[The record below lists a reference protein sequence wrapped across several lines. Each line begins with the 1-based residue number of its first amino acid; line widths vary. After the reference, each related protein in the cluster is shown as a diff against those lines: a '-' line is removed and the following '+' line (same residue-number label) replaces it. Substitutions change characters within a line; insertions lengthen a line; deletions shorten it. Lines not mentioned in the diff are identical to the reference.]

1 MKQFFKMMFA
11 STLGVMLAMGI
22 IITVLISMT
31 IGYIATVGST
41 PDYTPKSNTVFK
53 IKLDGTLADN
63 PTENPFSALMGD
75 KENMLSLKDLL
86 ETIRIAKQNDKIA
99 GIYIESGL
107 LSSGSA
113 SLEAIRRSLI
123 DFKESGKFVVA
134 YADNFTQ
141 GNYFLCSV
149 ADKVF
154 LNPQGILELTG
165 LASQTLFYKG
175 LMDKVGIEMQIFK
188 VGTYKGA
195 VEPFMLDKLSEA
207 NREQIQSYISTIWD
221 NIAEGIAESRGISV
235 NDINHYA
242 NEGLFFAD
250 PVKTVE
256 CGFID
261 ELKYK
266 PEVEAYVKELAGQ
279 NGEKLR
285 SANLAQMKTLKASP
299 TKNAPEI
306 AVLYAEGEIKAQTPG
321 NFYDIEQSIT
331 EKMAD
336 ELIKLKNNDD
346 VKAVVFRVNSPG
358 GSAYISE
365 QIWRQVVELKKV
377 KPVVVSMGNVA
388 ASGGYYIS
396 CAANK
401 IIAEPNTLTGSIG
414 IFGVINTVENTLG
427 SIGVHTDGVA
437 TSPLADVSSTKALPP
452 EVQQLMQ
459 LSIENGYQRF
469 ITLVANARKS
479 TPEKIDQ
486 IAQGH
491 VWTGEDAKA
500 NGLVDSLGD
509 FDDAVA
515 KAAELA
521 KLKTWHLNYY
531 QEEPTFFSMVL
542 DSLTGSVRASLPAA
556 IQAWLPAPVA
566 AAAETVKA
574 ESDKLAAFNDPQNRY
589 AFCLT
594 CANIR

>member
-1 MKQFFKMMFA
+1 
-11 STLGVMLAMGI
+11 
-22 IITVLISMT
+22 
-31 IGYIATVGST
+31 
-41 PDYTPKSNTVFK
+41 
-53 IKLDGTLADN
+53 
-63 PTENPFSALMGD
+63 MGD

-388 ASGGYYIS
+388 ASGGYYIP

-414 IFGVINTVENTLG
+414 IFGMIPSGEKLFKDKLG
-427 SIGVHTDGVA
+427 LDFDVVKTNKMADMGAGFG
-437 TSPLADVSSTKALPP
+437 PLATRPFNNAEQEAL
-452 EVQQLMQ
+452 QNY
-459 LSIENGYQRF
+459 INNGYKLFVNRCAEGRNMSAAD
-469 ITLVANARKS
+469 I
-479 TPEKIDQ
+479 EKI
-486 IAQGH
+486 AEGR
-491 VWTGEDAKA
+491 VWTGEMAVGL
-500 NGLVDSLGD
+500 GLVDKLGGI
-509 FDDAVA
+509 DDA
-515 KAAELA
+515 L
-521 KLKTWHLNYY
+521 
-531 QEEPTFFSMVL
+531 
-542 DSLTGSVRASLPAA
+542 
-556 IQAWLPAPVA
+556 A
-566 AAAETVKA
+566 AAAKRANVENYTIISYPEK
-574 ESDKLAAFNDPQNRY
+574 ESLFMNLLNSQRKHYVNSQMKEYMGSFYSYFEILQNLKEINPVQARMP
-589 AFCLT
+589 FEL
-594 CANIR
+594 NIK